1 MNTINPNSQIVLSG
15 LTLSRNP
22 DKPVIDD
29 ASGVD
34 GKLNQTSDGRG
45 YCMATFSDPSNPFA
59 VTRSRVLQQQM
70 DNDGNPQWR
79 TATPAQLKSWIGKQI
94 PGEFVTR
101 TVETYSVNGRDC
113 NTYTAVVLKGE
124 SVETIF
130 RSAGHELVNESA
142 VTTADDLAVAE
153 AAAEMAAAESAANDI
168 F

>member
-1 MNTINPNSQIVLSG
+1 MNTINSNSQIVLSG

-29 ASGVD
+29 ASGVE

-70 DNDGNPQWR
+70 DADGNPQWR

-101 TVETYSVNGRDC
+101 TVEPYTVNGRDC
-113 NTYTAVVLKGE
+113 TTYTAVVLKGE
-124 SVETIF
+124 SIETIF
-130 RSAGHELVNESA
+130 RSAGHELITADS
-142 VTTADDLAVAE
+142 VTSNDDLAEAEAVAE
-153 AAAEMAAAESAANDI
+153 QAAAEQAGNDV